1 MRLDEIISEDQFD
14 WEAETAEEI
23 FLADPQGQPRI
34 GAFKPGMQ
42 GLDYKLVARTAKG
55 LSGNFPN
62 NQRGAIRHVI
72 DKALASPQKSAPKPK
87 PEPQKTAPK
96 PAPAV
101 EPQPKKSRGAQ
112 IGNQNARKSWEP
124 TSAIGK
130 KIQKGQE
137 LSKKLGGIGSG
148 AQRRNRNLNPF
159 N

>member
-23 FLADPQGQPRI
+23 FLANPQGQPRI

-72 DKALASPQKSAPKPK
+72 DKALASPQKSAPKSK
-87 PEPQKTAPK
+87 PEPQKSAPK
-96 PAPAV
+96 PT
-101 EPQPKKSRGAQ
+101 EPEVKRSRGAQ
-112 IGNQNARKSWEP
+112 VGNQNAFKSGPAP
-124 TSAIGK
+124 TTVISK
-130 KIQKGQE
+130 TIQKGKEKAQ
-137 LSKKLGGIGSG
+137 KWGGIKQG
-148 AQRRNRNLNPF
+148 AQRRSRKLNTL
-159 N
+159 

>member
-23 FLADPQGQPRI
+23 FLADPQGKPRI

-87 PEPQKTAPK
+87 PEPQKPAPK
-96 PAPAV
+96 PAE
-101 EPQPKKSRGAQ
+101 EPKVTRSRGAQ
-112 IGNQNARKSWEP
+112 TGNQNARKNWEP
-124 TSAIGK
+124 SSAIGQR
-130 KIQKGQE
+130 IQKGQQ
-137 LSKKLGGIGSG
+137 LSKKLGGIGGG
-148 AQRRNRNLNPF
+148 AQRRNRKLNPF
-159 N
+159 G